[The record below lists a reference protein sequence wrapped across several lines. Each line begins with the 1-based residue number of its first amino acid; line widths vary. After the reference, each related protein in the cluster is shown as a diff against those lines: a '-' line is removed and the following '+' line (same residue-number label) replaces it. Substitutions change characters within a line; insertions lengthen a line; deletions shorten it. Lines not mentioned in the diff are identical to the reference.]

1 MISEKQIKL
10 IKEKIDELSRS
21 EEQFI
26 IMIFKNPDGTDHVTS
41 YCCGLPVDK
50 LKYYLR
56 KEINRGEIIT
66 DKHD

>member
-10 IKEKIDELSRS
+10 IKEKIDEFSRS

-26 IMIFKNPDGTDHVTS
+26 IMIFKNSDGTDNVTS
-41 YCCGLPVDK
+41 YCYGLPVDK

-66 DKHD
+66 DKND